1 MEQVSFNFMAADTI
15 HSDFGAQENKLYSV
29 TVSII
34 LSSICCEAMG
44 LDALILF
51 FKCFKNVLSVLNE
64 F

>member
-1 MEQVSFNFMAADTI
+1 MSFNFMTTVI
-15 HSDFGAQENKLYSV
+15 ICSNFGAQENKLYSV